1 MHGTQERTTTIVT
14 EGQANHYSHSPAMLL
29 QFLCKLSYT
38 FQCFILFQRLVNCNW
53 LYTVEVFALTTEPPT
68 EGHDFELTCTVTI
81 DTEMM
86 TNLDVTVHS
95 TLQWAD
101 LSDTLDSS
109 RAPVLSEHRIT
120 VGNPTVDENKTSR
133 TLSFTPLSLSDGG
146 SYTCTAAVN
155 VPELSVTLSKSAT
168 IDLLVAK
175 MTGRYRVYT

>member
-1 MHGTQERTTTIVT
+1 MFYPIPEIGEL
-14 EGQANHYSHSPAMLL
+14 A
-29 QFLCKLSYT
+29 
-38 FQCFILFQRLVNCNW
+38 
-53 LYTVEVFALTTEPPT
+53 TVEVFALTTEPPT
-68 EGHDFELTCTVTI
+68 EGHDFELICTVTI

-109 RAPVLSEHRIT
+109 GAPVLSEHRIT

-146 SYTCTAAVN
+146 TYICTAAVN
-155 VPELSVTLSKSAT
+155 IPELSMTLSKSAT
-168 IDLLVAK
+168 IDLLVTK